1 MFEGFSQDAYRLLT
15 IFGQEEARKLNADF
29 FQPEHVLLAL
39 IKRKLEPAC
48 SILVKLGVDIL
59 NLQVI
64 VEQGLIPRK
73 GKKVIGEIP
82 PSRRIKVM
90 VDIAAMESRKMQHSN
105 LGTEHLLLGLAGEEN
120 SVLANFFLRYN
131 ISTDDVRNIILN
143 SAARN
148 SSAKENTAA
157 AASTNASQAKRPV
170 RRSAL
175 EEYGRDLNEIL
186 KEGKLDPVIGREKE
200 INRLIQILSRRSK
213 NNPVLVGDPG
223 VGKTSIV
230 EGLAYSIINEAVPR
244 NLLNK
249 RIISLD
255 LGSVIAGTKYRGQ
268 FEERLKQV
276 ITEVKEKKNIILFID
291 ELHNIVGT
299 GGSQGAMDAANL
311 LKPAL
316 ARGEIQCIGA
326 TTTDE
331 YRKYFSSDGA
341 LSRRFQKIAVKEPSL
356 EETYDILSG
365 VKYRYEEHHNVIYNN
380 EVIRK
385 IIEFSQ
391 RYISDRFFPDKAID
405 VLDEVGA
412 MKKTSLDKRPA
423 ELFEIEEKIDVL
435 IKKKNELVSMQ
446 NYEDAADVRDE
457 VNALQAQLLD
467 LKLHWENPK
476 QTPVSFI
483 DENDVAETVSVMTNI
498 PVNKLTEDETKRM
511 LKIESELK
519 AKVIGQDEPINL
531 LANSIR
537 RFRAGISS
545 PDRPMGSFLFLGP
558 TGVGKTLLA
567 KSLAEFLFGTKNAL
581 IRIDMSDYME
591 KHNAAKLTGAPPGYV
606 GFENGGV
613 LTEKIRQNPY
623 SVLLL
628 DEIEKAHP
636 DVFNLLLQILEEGE
650 LRDSSGNIV
659 NFKNT
664 IIIMTSNAGS
674 RKIIKEQVLGFNTDG
689 DGLVEYSQI
698 KADALNEI
706 KNFLSPE
713 FINRIDDLLVFK
725 ALEEDDIKKI
735 LALELAKLSK
745 RLEKEKYF
753 IELSPAAEK
762 YFAQNGYDAAYG
774 ARPMRRLLQTELEDV
789 LAMKIIEGTMQ
800 KGCTAF
806 VDCKKSKIQ
815 VSIFDANSLPKS
827 KTEKKSKAKKS
838 RSKKTK
844 TGTESEVLT

>member
-1 MFEGFSQDAYRLLT
+1 
-15 IFGQEEARKLNADF
+15 
-29 FQPEHVLLAL
+29 
-39 IKRKLEPAC
+39 
-48 SILVKLGVDIL
+48 
-59 NLQVI
+59 
-64 VEQGLIPRK
+64 
-73 GKKVIGEIP
+73 
-82 PSRRIKVM
+82 
-90 VDIAAMESRKMQHSN
+90 
-105 LGTEHLLLGLAGEEN
+105 
-120 SVLANFFLRYN
+120 
-131 ISTDDVRNIILN
+131 
-143 SAARN
+143 
-148 SSAKENTAA
+148 
-157 AASTNASQAKRPV
+157 
-170 RRSAL
+170 
-175 EEYGRDLNEIL
+175 
-186 KEGKLDPVIGREKE
+186 
-200 INRLIQILSRRSK
+200 
-213 NNPVLVGDPG
+213 
-223 VGKTSIV
+223 
-230 EGLAYSIINEAVPR
+230 
-244 NLLNK
+244 
-249 RIISLD
+249 
-255 LGSVIAGTKYRGQ
+255 
-268 FEERLKQV
+268 
-276 ITEVKEKKNIILFID
+276 
-291 ELHNIVGT
+291 
-299 GGSQGAMDAANL
+299 
-311 LKPAL
+311 
-316 ARGEIQCIGA
+316 
-326 TTTDE
+326 
-331 YRKYFSSDGA
+331 
-341 LSRRFQKIAVKEPSL
+341 
-356 EETYDILSG
+356 
-365 VKYRYEEHHNVIYNN
+365 
-380 EVIRK
+380 K

-457 VNALQAQLLD
+457 VNALQSKLLD

-476 QTPVSFI
+476 QMPVSFI

-519 AKVIGQDEPINL
+519 SKVIGQDEPINL

-689 DGLVEYSQI
+689 NGLVEYSQI

-800 KGCTAF
+800 KACTAF
-806 VDCKKSKIQ
+806 VDCKNSKIQ
-815 VSIFDANSLPKS
+815 VNILDAKSLPKA
-827 KTEKKSKAKKS
+827 EKKLTAKKS

-844 TGTESEVLT
+844 ISTEAEILT